1 MSDSLKLRSDGLR
14 IERGGGMRLVG
25 RKSRARTD
33 GLRVVRDTMSSKAS
47 NEGPGDDSRML
58 EHCAAHT
65 SSRNTASRPAS
76 CMSREQSC
84 TRRDAHWGWNRQI
97 MLLVHWDILHPN
109 FVQAHDKISSANLS
123 SRRSVTSLPFINPVI
138 ALICYLESNRCLGTA
153 QKSVIC
159 DIQPVGSLVIIDH
172 HLKLCCVS

>member
-1 MSDSLKLRSDGLR
+1 MNRLSFQQHRKLKLYFFSLFKSLFYLHFNCFRKQGCQILLTFVTFHWPRKMSDSLKLRSDGLR

-33 GLRVVRDTMSSKAS
+33 GLRVVRETMSSKAS

-84 TRRDAHWGWNRQI
+84 TRRDAHWGCNRQI
-97 MLLVHWDILHPN
+97 TLLIHWDIAPKKSCIPTLSRPMTK
-109 FVQAHDKISSANLS
+109 FPVQI
-123 SRRSVTSLPFINPVI
+123 
-138 ALICYLESNRCLGTA
+138 
-153 QKSVIC
+153 
-159 DIQPVGSLVIIDH
+159 
-172 HLKLCCVS
+172 